1 MAGVSASRLGVVH
14 AASHQ
19 VLFGLVT
26 LANVATGSLCVVS
39 NATVARVRE
48 LAGNDAAMAA
58 GYHLARVGALYC
70 MLSAVTL
77 FVARSAVLNLL
88 SANAEVA
95 AHAKNFVPILAMA
108 ASLDFYKALEGGMI
122 GFGASSALSTTFTAA
137 ASTCIVMLLM
147 GGASSLGGIWYALLG
162 YYVVL
167 TLGTSMWFW
176 RSMTSST
183 ASRH

>member
-1 MAGVSASRLGVVH
+1 
-14 AASHQ
+14 
-19 VLFGLVT
+19 
-26 LANVATGSLCVVS
+26 
-39 NATVARVRE
+39 
-48 LAGNDAAMAA
+48 
-58 GYHLARVGALYC
+58 
-70 MLSAVTL
+70 MLKTSSP
-77 FVARSAVLNLL
+77 FWR
-88 SANAEVA
+88 
-95 AHAKNFVPILAMA
+95 LAMA
-108 ASLDFYKALEGGMI
+108 ASLGFYKALEGGMI

-183 ASRH
+183 TSRH